1 MFDTKVKE
9 DSIINDWTAKLNSGE
24 TGWLDDFYK
33 ENRSAFLQW
42 GENKFSLNKDELL
55 DIYQNAMIVLYEN
68 LKHNR
73 INGLQSSV
81 GTYLYGI
88 AKNLVYK
95 HYRKNELINRHEVRL
110 SEHYKF
116 IAADTND
123 LEVHYNRL
131 NMVLENM
138 KEPCKTIL
146 GLFYIQGLKLS
157 LVAEKLH
164 YSSTDVL
171 KTQKSRCLKKLK
183 ELVR

>member
-9 DSIINDWTAKLNSGE
+9 DSILNDWTARLNSGD

-42 GENKFSLNKDELL
+42 GEKKYKLDNEELL

-68 LKHNR
+68 VRHNR
-73 INGLQSSV
+73 IEALQATV
-81 GTYLYGI
+81 ATYFYGI

-95 HYRKNELINRHEVRL
+95 YYRKNELINRHEVRL
-110 SEHYKF
+110 SEHFQFISTSANNLETHYK
-116 IAADTND
+116 
-123 LEVHYNRL
+123 RL
-131 NMVLENM
+131 NRGLENI

-146 GLFYIQGLKLS
+146 DLFYMKGLKLGMI
-157 LVAEKLH
+157 AEELK

-171 KTQKSRCLKKLK
+171 KTQKSRCLKRLK